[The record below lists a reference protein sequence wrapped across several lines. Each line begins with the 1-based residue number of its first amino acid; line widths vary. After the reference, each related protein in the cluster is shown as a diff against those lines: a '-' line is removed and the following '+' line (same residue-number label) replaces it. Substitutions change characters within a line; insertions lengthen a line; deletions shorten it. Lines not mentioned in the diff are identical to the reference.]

1 MKINVGWAD
10 LFFHHVNWHV
20 RFIIVAS
27 EKIIIFDFIVLYS
40 QNPWIFDRVE
50 LINDE
55 IGLAMIMIEPKRN
68 QNWSKSKIG
77 GR

>member
-1 MKINVGWAD
+1 MLVGQT
-10 LFFHHVNWHV
+10 FFSIVNWHV

-27 EKIIIFDFIVLYS
+27 EKKIIFDFIVLYS

-55 IGLAMIMIEPKRN
+55 IDLAMIMIELKWN

>member
-1 MKINVGWAD
+1 MLVGQT
-10 LFFHHVNWHV
+10 FFS
-20 RFIIVAS
+20 IMSIGMYALS
-27 EKIIIFDFIVLYS
+27 LSPAKKKKFDFIVLYS